1 MDPIPVYS
9 FTGMCMLAFVIAM
22 SSWLVVSFIFFA
34 ATKKS
39 SKIRSPIGRA
49 LRRGLVY
56 LRKLIATAVAK
67 ITHGQAV
74 VLLDFEDEIYVTVAY
89 QCKDSDDL
97 TAYTYFTTNIGKLY
111 LHPNGKVNKAGH
123 TYSELVSTYVLH
135 WLPVDIYA
143 RTEMVLRD
151 DRVVA
156 FDV

>member
-1 MDPIPVYS
+1 MDPVPVYS

-39 SKIRSPIGRA
+39 SEIRSPIGRA
-49 LRRGLVY
+49 LRRGLVS
-56 LRKLIATAVAK
+56 LRKLIATAVARL
-67 ITHGQAV
+67 THGQAV
-74 VLLDFEDEIYVTVAY
+74 VLLDFQDDIYVTVAY
-89 QCKDSDDL
+89 PCDHSDNL

-111 LHPNGKVNKAGH
+111 LHPNGKINQEGRMG
-123 TYSELVSTYVLH
+123 SERISTYVLH
-135 WLPVDIYA
+135 WLPVDLYA

-151 DRVVA
+151 DCVVA